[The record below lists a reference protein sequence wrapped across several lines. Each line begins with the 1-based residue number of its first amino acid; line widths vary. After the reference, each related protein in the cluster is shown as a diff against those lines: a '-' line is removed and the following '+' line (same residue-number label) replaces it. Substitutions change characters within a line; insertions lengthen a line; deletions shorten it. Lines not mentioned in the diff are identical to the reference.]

1 MPTPTEQKT
10 TQAQILEY
18 AEAIGWTLVSHEE
31 AEQWRGL
38 KENGLSSPLLD
49 FSNDTGRNARAP
61 LSLFFADTLD
71 ASQLKIDSAENKRKV
86 LQDLFR
92 TLLHELMTAK
102 TRVHPIELLNRKE
115 SLV

>member
-18 AEAIGWTLVSHEE
+18 AEPTFYSTTDRLVKWLYSHAAGAIMPNLNNSVMQRLPVFYPDLETQTVIIETF
-31 AEQWRGL
+31 ATIDQ
-38 KENGLSSPLLD
+38 KLS
-49 FSNDTGRNARAP
+49 TTVRRQ
-61 LSLFFADTLD
+61 TM
-71 ASQLKIDSAENKRKV
+71 

-102 TRVHPIELLNRKE
+102 TRVHELEIRA
-115 SLV
+115 